1 MAEEFFKEHPVKVL
15 PPIVRKWWTGG
26 RAIRSGEKLVRAVV
40 VLFFYGIGIPLF
52 VGGLATIISE
62 LTGLPIHELLG
73 GLTLLERPVSI
84 TPEENFIMGMFFM
97 MIGCSMIALGFFAF
111 PTYQTWKLAKMGV
124 VLAISFCLL
133 PIVSAAFIAFSIP
146 LEEQVAILFIIILP
160 IIILLI
166 KT

>member
-1 MAEEFFKEHPVKVL
+1 VE
-15 PPIVRKWWTGG
+15 
-26 RAIRSGEKLVRAVV
+26 
-40 VLFFYGIGIPLF
+40 
-52 VGGLATIISE
+52 GLATIISE
-62 LTGLPIHELLG
+62 LTGLPTHELLG
-73 GLTLLERPVSI
+73 GLTPLERPVNI

-97 MIGCSMIALGFFAF
+97 MVGCSMIALGFFAF

-146 LEEQVAILFIIILP
+146 LEEQVAILFIIILA